1 MKNNF
6 IYLLILFA
14 SIFFFNGCDSPS
26 GSKPDVVSK
35 PVLVA
40 PSDHA
45 TNVSLAPLFKWTG
58 TADKLEIAI
67 NPNFGSGDIIHS
79 SAVSGQQYQMPSNK
93 LQKGITY
100 YWRAGKTSGS
110 SIDWSES
117 IFSFTTIPQIV
128 IVIGKPVNILF
139 CSLAFLS

>member
-40 PSDHA
+40 PSDNA

-58 TADKLEIAI
+58 AADKMEIAV
-67 NPNFGSGDIIHS
+67 NPGFGAGDIKHTA
-79 SAVSGQQYQMPSNK
+79 AVSGQQYQMPSNI
-93 LQKGITY
+93 LQKGTLY

-117 IFSFTTIPQIV
+117 IFTFRTIP
-128 IVIGKPVNILF
+128 
-139 CSLAFLS
+139 